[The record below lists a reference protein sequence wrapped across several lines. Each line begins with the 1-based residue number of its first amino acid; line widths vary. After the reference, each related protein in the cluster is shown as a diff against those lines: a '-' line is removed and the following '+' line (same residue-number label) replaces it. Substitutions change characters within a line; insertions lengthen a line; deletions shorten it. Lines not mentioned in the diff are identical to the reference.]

1 MQHLAVIMDGNGR
14 WAQKR
19 HLPRLMGHRAGADA
33 LDRTMHWCKEAGIK
47 YLTVY
52 AFSTENWKRSEDEVS
67 GLMKLLSHFIKSKE
81 RELVENGVAFRV
93 IGRRTDLSEKL
104 QKEIAALEE
113 KTKGGDFTLVVALSY
128 GGRDEIVRAALEF
141 AEKCRL
147 GSNRVELGS
156 DRVELGSN
164 RVGLGSNRV
173 ELGSN
178 RVGLGSDAK
187 RPYLTLDDANES
199 LYDANESSLKPDK
212 PMEEMFAS
220 CLDTAGIPDPDLII
234 RTSGELRLS
243 NFLLWQAAYAEFYF
257 SDVLWPDFDKAE
269 FDKALAS
276 FSKRERRMGGR

>member
-1 MQHLAVIMDGNGR
+1 MDGNGR

-81 RELVENGVAFRV
+81 KELVENGVAFRV

-113 KTKGGDFTLVVALSY
+113 KTKGGDFTLIVALSY
-128 GGRDEIVRAALEF
+128 GGRDEIVRAAERLF
-141 AEKCRL
+141 EKWRRGNMPRREDQAL
-147 GSNRVELGS
+147 TRQ
-156 DRVELGSN
+156 
-164 RVGLGSNRV
+164 
-173 ELGSN
+173 
-178 RVGLGSDAK
+178 DAAS
-187 RPYLTLDDANES
+187 PNDQALTRQDAASPNDQV
-199 LYDANESSLKPDK
+199 LTRQDAASPIDEQT
-212 PMEEMFAS
+212 FAS

-243 NFLLWQAAYAEFYF
+243 NFLLWQAVYAEFYF
-257 SDVLWPDFDKAE
+257 TDVLWPDFDKAE
-269 FDKALAS
+269 FDKAIAS
-276 FSKRERRMGGR
+276 FSKRDRRMGGRGK

>member
-81 RELVENGVAFRV
+81 KELVENGVAFRV

-147 GSNRVELGS
+147 GSNRVEIGS
-156 DRVELGSN
+156 DRVE
-164 RVGLGSNRV
+164 
-173 ELGSN
+173 
-178 RVGLGSDAK
+178 LGSDAK
-187 RPYLTLDDANES
+187 RPYLTLCDANE
-199 LYDANESSLKPDK
+199 YAANESSLKPDK
-212 PMEEMFAS
+212 PMEEIFAS

-243 NFLLWQAAYAEFYF
+243 NFLLWQAAYSEFWY
-257 SDVLWPDFDKAE
+257 SDVLWPDFTKTDLY
-269 FDKALAS
+269 KALTD
-276 FSKRERRMGGR
+276 FENRNRRFGA

>member
-67 GLMKLLSHFIKSKE
+67 GLMRLLSHFIKSKE
-81 RELVENGVAFRV
+81 KELVENGVAFRV
-93 IGRRTDLSEKL
+93 IGRRTDLSEKM

-128 GGRDEIVRAALEF
+128 GGRDEIVRAAERLF
-141 AEKCRL
+141 EKWRRGIL
-147 GSNRVELGS
+147 PRREDQPQSRQ
-156 DRVELGSN
+156 
-164 RVGLGSNRV
+164 
-173 ELGSN
+173 
-178 RVGLGSDAK
+178 DAAS
-187 RPYLTLDDANES
+187 PVDEQA
-199 LYDANESSLKPDK
+199 
-212 PMEEMFAS
+212 FAS

-276 FSKRERRMGGR
+276 FSKRDRRMGGRGK